1 MTSSLV
7 ITTGELAALLGAELR
22 GPNDVRLSGLAP
34 LETAGADDLSFVREA
49 RYAGRLL
56 ESKAGAALVSRSVLA
71 DEVALKAVEG
81 VRGGRAVLIVDDAD
95 LAMVRLLEKIAAKI
109 PTWGPEIGI
118 DSSAHVD
125 ATVRLGRDVRIGAG
139 VVVGPGSVIGDGVLL
154 HPGVV
159 IGARVE
165 IGVGCVLHSGVVV
178 LDRCVLGREVLLW
191 PGVVVGADGFGFRKS
206 EDGRGLVKIPHVGN
220 VMIGDRV
227 EIGANSAIDRGK
239 FGSTRVGAG
248 TKIDNL
254 VQIGHN
260 CVIGRSCVICGCS
273 GLSGS
278 VVLGDGVTLA
288 GGVGIADNR
297 RIGDGATIGA
307 RAGVIDDVPAGETW
321 LGEPARPVRQML
333 RTFAALHEL
342 PNLVGPLKRLL
353 EGSGGGG
360 QTGRGRR
367 S

>member
-1 MTSSLV
+1 MSSAPMT
-7 ITTGELAALLGAELR
+7 ITSGELAALLGAELR
-22 GPNDVRLSGLAP
+22 GPGDVRLSGFAP
-34 LETAGADDLSFVREA
+34 LETAGADDLTFVREA

-56 ESKAGAALVSRSVLA
+56 ESKAGAALVSRAVLG
-71 DEVALKAVEG
+71 DEAALRAVEG

-95 LAMVRLLEKIAAKI
+95 MAMVRLLEDVASKTPK
-109 PTWGPEIGI
+109 WGPEVGI

-125 ATVRLGRDVRIGAG
+125 PTSRVARNVRVGAG
-139 VVVGPGSVIGDGVLL
+139 VVVGPGSTVGEGVVLY
-154 HPGVV
+154 PGVV

-191 PGVVVGADGFGFRKS
+191 PGVVVGTDGFGFRKS
-206 EDGRGLVKIPHVGN
+206 DDGRGLVKVPHVGN
-220 VMIGDRV
+220 VLIGDRV
-227 EIGANSAIDRGK
+227 EVGANSTIDRGK
-239 FGSTRVGAG
+239 FGSTRVGSG

-260 CVIGRSCVICGCS
+260 CVIGRSCVICGCC

-307 RAGVIDDVPAGETW
+307 RAGVMDDVPAGETW
-321 LGEPARPVRQML
+321 LGTPARPVRQML
-333 RTFAALHEL
+333 RAFAAFHEMPSL
-342 PNLVGPLKRLL
+342 IGPLKRLV
-353 EGSGGGG
+353 EGGRRGGG
-360 QTGRGRR
+360 RR
-367 S
+367 